1 MTRTDPIELARIRQR
16 QFYLDMA
23 ERFAKMADEYE
34 PIRYAENPIPI
45 HGFTAVIVAH
55 GSDHPT
61 LEREIKMISM
71 DWYDRATDFER
82 RDRADIHDGRHSVRL
97 ERIYPEQTEDSY
109 RLDLVQWSN
118 DRSEQAR
125 LARVAKGEQMME
137 EASSS

>member
-23 ERFAKMADEYE
+23 ERFTKMADEYE
-34 PIRYAENPIPI
+34 PIRYSENPIPI

-71 DWYDRATDFER
+71 DWYDHTTNFER
-82 RDRADIHDGRHSVRL
+82 RDRADIHAGRHSVRL
-97 ERIYPEQTEDSY
+97 ERIFPEQTEESY
-109 RLDLVQWSN
+109 QLDLTAWSQS
-118 DRSEQAR
+118 RKEGAR
-125 LARVAKGEQMME
+125 
-137 EASSS
+137 